1 LRSIMWNSIYLPQAD
16 KARHLQG
23 VIHRP
28 LISHFFGPPRKPEFA
43 GAMALCCRAKSDVFG
58 GCDWGGSKVSST
70 FLQLRPSSRIHSR
83 RRDARGPTTLSIYLS
98 CTRAAGID
106 QNRKR
111 RSGTGTAIYKGS
123 GSPRPPVHL
132 NLSTLPGSP
141 HPPPQLAFDGDH
153 HAQGRPGTADDGE
166 TRISLLCLSAEL
178 RPRAWR
184 PAHGPHSAVHV
195 STTSADLDRPA
206 NSRVPRP
213 AAQTEG
219 VLLLLLRVLLRAL
232 TYPFSCARRLRAS
245 APWLSVDLKVR

>member
-1 LRSIMWNSIYLPQAD
+1 MGGE
-16 KARHLQG
+16 QG
-23 VIHRP
+23 
-28 LISHFFGPPRKPEFA
+28 F
-43 GAMALCCRAKSDVFG
+43 
-58 GCDWGGSKVSST
+58 ST
-70 FLQLRPSSRIHSR
+70 FLQLQVLESTPGPR
-83 RRDARGPTTLSIYLS
+83 RTSCDDGDARRPTTLSIYLS
-98 CTRAAGID
+98 CIRAAGID
-106 QNRKR
+106 QNSKR
-111 RSGTGTAIYKGS
+111 RSGHRHCHLQTFWWSAAS
-123 GSPRPPVHL
+123 CPSQRL
-132 NLSTLPGSP
+132 NLPGVPSS
-141 HPPPQLAFDGDH
+141 ATTACVDGDH

-232 TYPFSCARRLRAS
+232 TYLSCVRRLRAS

>member
-1 LRSIMWNSIYLPQAD
+1 L
-16 KARHLQG
+16 
-23 VIHRP
+23 
-28 LISHFFGPPRKPEFA
+28 
-43 GAMALCCRAKSDVFG
+43 G
-58 GCDWGGSKVSST
+58 GEAAFSST
-70 FLQLRPSSRIHSR
+70 FLQLVPSSRIHSRPSNELR

-123 GSPRPPVHL
+123 GGPRPPVHL

-166 TRISLLCLSAEL
+166 TRISLSAEL